1 MVRRITSFGE
11 IKQDIVY
18 CQKDMLYQQAY
29 KIGKNFIE
37 SIPKPC
43 NGAVMFDIDD
53 TLLKVGVNCSLTPI
67 DSIINLLKLCKRKG
81 YKILIITARP
91 LITDNYR
98 HAVKNLNDND
108 IPYDELI
115 LRPPEML
122 PEKYKPM
129 VKEKLTKSNF
139 VTIVMSVGDQEVD
152 ISGDNSGFRI
162 LLPSKCNNYRL
173 ITD

>member
-98 HAVKNLNDND
+98 HAVKNLNDNGIEYGSD
-108 IPYDELI
+108 ID
-115 LRPPEML
+115 EML
-122 PEKYKPM
+122 
-129 VKEKLTKSNF
+129 
-139 VTIVMSVGDQEVD
+139 
-152 ISGDNSGFRI
+152 DNYLYEFINDDNVWELQQGLHHLFWD
-162 LLPSKCNNYRL
+162 LF
-173 ITD
+173 